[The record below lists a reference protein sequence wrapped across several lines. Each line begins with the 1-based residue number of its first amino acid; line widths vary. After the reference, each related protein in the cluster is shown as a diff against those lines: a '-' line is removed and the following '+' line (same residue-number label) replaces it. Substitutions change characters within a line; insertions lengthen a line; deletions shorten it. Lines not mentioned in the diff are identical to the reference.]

1 MTAHVWQVIRECRM
15 HVPPCVSLK
24 CISWALQKDL
34 VRIAKKLKKNNVAVD
49 VVS

>member
-1 MTAHVWQVIRECRM
+1 MSGRLLLIATYMCLFARFSNES
-15 HVPPCVSLK
+15 SL
-24 CISWALQKDL
+24 ALQKDL